1 MFGDICWPL
10 AIPGVMLVAF
20 VAYQLFGG
28 KK

>member
-10 AIPGVMLVAF
+10 VIPGIMLVVF
-20 VAYQLFGG
+20 VAAQLFGG